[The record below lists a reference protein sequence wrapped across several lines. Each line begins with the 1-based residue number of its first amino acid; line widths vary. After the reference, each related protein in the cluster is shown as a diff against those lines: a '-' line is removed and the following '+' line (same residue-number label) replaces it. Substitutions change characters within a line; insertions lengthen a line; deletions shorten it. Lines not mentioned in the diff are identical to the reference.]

1 MTFKFIPTQC
11 GYMRLE
17 DSHKLLLAIFPNYPS
32 LEPCHSAPRLEPI
45 PQGSEEYLNEENI
58 SVC

>member
-1 MTFKFIPTQC
+1 
-11 GYMRLE
+11 MRLE

-32 LEPCHSAPRLEPI
+32 LDPCHSAPRLEPI